1 MLEAGAGIW
10 LVEDDV
16 LLSYDCK
23 VHPHNLDFSEKD
35 LKALAL
41 TKQEEGN
48 VCGIQVSYFL

>member
-1 MLEAGAGIW
+1 MMYYLAMIAKYI
-10 LVEDDV
+10 LTT
-16 LLSYDCK
+16 
-23 VHPHNLDFSEKD
+23 LDFSEKD